1 MKTDF
6 EIQKDVM
13 AELKWEP
20 MLNAAEIG
28 VAVKNGIVTL
38 TGMVS
43 NYAKKSAAENATLR
57 VKGVLAVAEELEVK
71 LGEGEKIT
79 DSEVAA
85 NVVNTLRWNTSIPD
99 EQIKIRVTNGW
110 VYLSGEVNWNFQKDA
125 VINAIRGLK
134 GIKGLNN
141 EITIK
146 PRVQTAIIKEN
157 IRKALQRKATFDVD
171 NIKIETIGDRVVLKG
186 AVKSWDERKA
196 IANAAWSA
204 PGVASVDDE
213 IVISY

>member
-134 GIKGLNN
+134 GIKGVNN

-157 IRKALQRKATFDVD
+157 IRKALQRKATFEVD